1 MLSTTSCRDSDPDA
15 TISDLPERD
24 LRVLVERLGYEP
36 STSDALGAALVHRSW
51 CAENPG
57 HQSNERLEFLGDAV
71 LGLAV
76 TDMVYARF
84 PDLDEGRLTDLRK
97 SVVNAVTLT
106 EVATEIDLGAWLLLG
121 RGEEQSGGREKSSIL
136 SDALEAVI
144 GAVYVDGGIDE
155 AMKLVDA
162 LVSDRVDA
170 VAEAGGAGHDHKSR
184 LQELAAQRL
193 SAVPAYVSE
202 STGPDHART
211 FTVTVSLD
219 GAEVGEGR
227 GRSKKQ
233 AEQRA
238 ARAALDAL
246 HDPAPPSDPSLE
258 QGTPGA

>member
-1 MLSTTSCRDSDPDA
+1 MPSTTSCHDSDPA
-15 TISDLPERD
+15 SAISDLPERD
-24 LRVLVERLGYEP
+24 LGVLVERLGYVP
-36 STSDALGAALVHRSW
+36 STSAALGAALVHRSW

-57 HQSNERLEFLGDAV
+57 HESNERLEFLGDAV

-76 TDMVYARF
+76 TDLVYARF
-84 PDLDEGRLTDLRK
+84 PELDEGRLTDLRK
-97 SVVNAVTLT
+97 AVVNAVTLA
-106 EVATEIDLGAWLLLG
+106 EVAREIDLGSWLLLG
-121 RGEEQSGGREKSSIL
+121 RGEEQSGGREKPSIL

-144 GAVYVDGGIDE
+144 GAVYVDGGIDA
-155 AMKLVDA
+155 AMTLVEG
-162 LVSDRVDA
+162 LVSDRVDV

-193 SAVPAYVSE
+193 SAVPAYVAE

-211 FTVTVSLD
+211 FSVTVRLD
-219 GAEVGEGR
+219 GATVGEGT
-227 GRSKKQ
+227 GRSKKE

-246 HDPAPPSDPSLE
+246 DDLVPPSAPSPE